1 MQGHS
6 NDDAADNTWGNMISG
21 YYTDNAPIQGAI
33 VGIEQNGKSATSD
46 QDGKYQIL
54 QVAANT
60 YNIKIGAV
68 GYTSKLIENFVIKT
82 VTVSTLSATL
92 VPLS

>member
-1 MQGHS
+1 M
-6 NDDAADNTWGNMISG
+6 T
-21 YYTDNAPIQGAI
+21 
-33 VGIEQNGKSATSD
+33 D

-54 QVAANT
+54 QVVANT
-60 YNIKIGAV
+60 YNIKIGVV

-82 VTVSTLSATL
+82 GTVSTLSATL

>member
-1 MQGHS
+1 MP
-6 NDDAADNTWGNMISG
+6 AA
-21 YYTDNAPIQGAI
+21 
-33 VGIEQNGKSATSD
+33 SD
-46 QDGKYQIL
+46 QDRKYQIL

-68 GYTSKLIENFVIKT
+68 GYTSKLIENFVIRRG
-82 VTVSTLSATL
+82 SLSALSATL